1 MENHAI
7 RNRRVL
13 EEAHAAWTRMA
24 PLRERRQR
32 YVRYTYGDQWSDPV
46 RDRSGKWIQERQQLT
61 VGGREPLSNNLIRRM
76 VKAVVG
82 RYRMNA
88 EGDGPNTPQPT
99 AHPTVRSLNCLDEL
113 DARTLEE
120 FLISGI
126 AVHRVWHER
135 RPQATGVWVDPVSP
149 DRFFINAVR
158 DPRATDTELVGRITD
173 LSPGE
178 MLMRFGRGDRQR
190 AATLR
195 NLYTAIE
202 EGASLALGSIAQD
215 SASGGDFFHAPAGR
229 CRVIEVWTLEC
240 REALRC
246 HDPLE
251 ATFRLVPVAHEADI
265 ARINTSRKRRRL
277 PPIATRW
284 EAATAWHC
292 RMMAPD
298 GTVLDEFDSP
308 LKNGAHPFAIKLYP
322 MVDGDVHSLVE
333 DVIDQQ
339 RYVNRLI
346 TLMDRM
352 MGTAAKGVLLFPT
365 GCKLE
370 GQKWQEVADIWAD
383 PGGVIPYRP
392 YQGAEPHQVVTPM
405 ADFGAHEL
413 LKTQIGLFED
423 VSGVSEALMGKSVS
437 GVVGVER
444 YESEVRNA
452 SVAVNDLLRTFAGF
466 TADRNTL
473 TLQFDCNF

>member
-1 MENHAI
+1 MENDTIKA
-7 RNRRVL
+7 RRVL

-24 PLRERRQR
+24 PVRERRRR
-32 YVRYTYGDQWSDPV
+32 YVRYTYGDQWSDLV
-46 RDRSGKWIQERQQLT
+46 KDRSGKWMQERQQLT

-82 RYRMNA
+82 RYRMNTDA
-88 EGDGPNTPQPT
+88 AADKDGLTT
-99 AHPTVRSLNCLDEL
+99 AGRCLPDINNLDEL

-135 RPQATGVWVDPVSP
+135 RTQAEGIWVDPVSP

-158 DPRATDTELVGRITD
+158 DPRVCDTELAGRITD
-173 LSPGE
+173 MSPGE
-178 MLMRFGRGDRQR
+178 MLMRFARGDRQR
-190 AATLR
+190 ASTLR
-195 NLYTAIE
+195 TLYAAIE
-202 EGASLALGSIAQD
+202 GSATPFGCP
-215 SASGGDFFHAPAGR
+215 SGTGTDEDFFHAPPGR

-251 ATFRLVPVAHEADI
+251 ATFALVPVGEEGAI
-265 ARINTSRKRRRL
+265 ARINASRRRHKL
-277 PPIATRW
+277 PAISTRW
-284 EAATAWHC
+284 EAVTTWRC

-308 LKNGAHPFAIKLYP
+308 LKNGSHPFAIKLYP

-346 TLMDRM
+346 TLIDRM

-392 YQGAEPHQVVTPM
+392 YQGAEPHQGVTPM
-405 ADFGAHEL
+405 ADFGARDL
-413 LKTQIGLFED
+413 LQTQIGLFED

-452 SVAVNDLLRTFAGF
+452 SVAVNDLLKTFADF
-466 TADRNTL
+466 TASRNTL
-473 TLQFDCNF
+473 MQQFDCKF

>member
-1 MENHAI
+1 MENNGI
-7 RNRRVL
+7 RSRRVL
-13 EEAHAAWTRMA
+13 EEAHAAWIRMA
-24 PLRERRQR
+24 PLRQRRRR

-46 RDRSGKWIQERQQLT
+46 KDRSGKWMEERQQLT

-88 EGDGPNTPQPT
+88 EEHSPGSDTDTPLKE
-99 AHPTVRSLNCLDEL
+99 VRRLNSLDEL

-135 RPQATGVWVDPVSP
+135 RPEATGVWVDPVTP

-178 MLMRFGRGDRQR
+178 MLMRFARGDRGR
-190 AATLR
+190 AAKLQA
-195 NLYTAIE
+195 LYAAIGE
-202 EGASLALGSIAQD
+202 SPSSLGSSLNPEDI
-215 SASGGDFFHAPAGR
+215 DFFHAPSGR

-251 ATFRLVPVAHEADI
+251 ATFGIVPIDQEGAI
-265 ARINTSRKRRRL
+265 ARINATRRRRKL

-292 RMMAPD
+292 RLMAPD

-405 ADFGAHEL
+405 ADFGAHDL

-452 SVAVNDLLRTFAGF
+452 SVAVNDLLKTFDGF
-466 TADRNTL
+466 TSHRNAL
-473 TLQFDCNF
+473 TRQFDCKI

>member
-1 MENHAI
+1 MENNGI
-7 RNRRVL
+7 RSRRVL
-13 EEAHAAWTRMA
+13 EEAHAAWIRMA
-24 PLRERRQR
+24 PLRQRRRR

-46 RDRSGKWIQERQQLT
+46 KDRSGKWMEERQQLT

-88 EGDGPNTPQPT
+88 EEHSPGSDTDTPLKE
-99 AHPTVRSLNCLDEL
+99 VRRLNSLDEL

-135 RPQATGVWVDPVSP
+135 RPEATGVWVDPVTP

-178 MLMRFGRGDRQR
+178 MLMRFARGDRGR
-190 AATLR
+190 AAKLR
-195 NLYTAIE
+195 ALYAAIGE
-202 EGASLALGSIAQD
+202 SPSSLGSSLSPEDI
-215 SASGGDFFHAPAGR
+215 DFFHAPPGR

-251 ATFRLVPVAHEADI
+251 ATFGIVPIDQEGAI
-265 ARINTSRKRRRL
+265 ARINATRRRRKL

-292 RMMAPD
+292 RLMAPD

-405 ADFGAHEL
+405 ADFGAHDL

-452 SVAVNDLLRTFAGF
+452 SVAVNDLLKTFDGF
-466 TADRNTL
+466 TSHRNAL
-473 TLQFDCNF
+473 TRQFDCKI